1 MAVHGSG
8 AGDGEASAVA
18 EGDGPAV
25 ADVVWVEIIVLP
37 GVLALTNR
45 SLWDLGFTETI
56 IGSKGSS
63 SSCSFLLFIIYYL
76 LFIIYYL
83 LLFIIY
89 YLLFIIYYLLL

>member
-63 SSCSFLLFIIYYL
+63 SSCSCFQMVEAGRAGWCLTLKSVVL
-76 LFIIYYL
+76 GGEGPLGMGSE
-83 LLFIIY
+83 
-89 YLLFIIYYLLL
+89 